1 MRRTTI
7 ALLAVL
13 ATVAGACG
21 GSASGSGVATLEDT
35 TATTPVGN
43 DSTSVSEV
51 DTETQMLAFAQCM
64 RDEGVDM
71 EDPMVDADGNLGFG
85 GFRGPA
91 QSGGT
96 DGPPEGFRAAL
107 DVCRPLLEGLE
118 LGFGQRDQTEFQDT
132 LLAFAQCMRDN
143 GYAMDDPDLSAFG
156 PGSGDEGGPGQG
168 GGPFGDVN
176 FDDPVFQEAQAACS
190 DILGGFGPGS
200 GRPGPGT
207 DQDS

>member
-1 MRRTTI
+1 MI

-35 TATTPVGN
+35 TATTTISGN
-43 DSTSVSEV
+43 GSTLDSQV

-71 EDPMVDADGNLGFG
+71 EDPTVDADGNLGFG

-91 QSGGT
+91 QNGGT
-96 DGPPEGFRAAL
+96 DGPPDGFRTAL
-107 DVCRPLLEGLE
+107 DACRPMLEGLE

-132 LLAFAQCMRDN
+132 LLEFAQCMRDS
-143 GYAMDDPDLSAFG
+143 GYPMDDPDLSTFG
-156 PGSGDEGGPGQG
+156 PANGNEGGPGQR
-168 GGPFGDVN
+168 GGPFGDVD
-176 FDDPVFQEAQAACS
+176 FEDPVFQEAQAVCG
-190 DILGGFGPGS
+190 DILGGFGPG
-200 GRPGPGT
+200 GGLPGGPGAG
-207 DQDS
+207 QDG